1 MGISPE
7 LIDGR
12 IPGSVITCKLK
23 PESLPY
29 VNNRIFCVRQIYQ
42 VHCTQSSIQFLSKN
56 NF

>member
-12 IPGSVITCKLK
+12 IPGSVNGCKLK
-23 PESLPY
+23 TESLPY